1 MKRPANQ
8 KQDSAAVSKS
18 LSLEQWQRAEI
29 AGGLAEAEQG
39 DFASDAEVERV
50 LRKYK
55 NPPS

>member
-1 MKRPANQ
+1 MKKQGDQR
-8 KQDSAAVSKS
+8 QDSAFESE
-18 LSLEQWQRAEI
+18 SLEQWQRAEI